1 MTVTVAAKIGRQMTK
16 MRNGLEELQP
26 QMTKRKTKTKTNM
39 KKWFGRASA
48 EDDLLDKLFNRAIG
62 QSIYLLRGRVLTAHF
77 IFSGG
82 LPSQLTSETVSPL
95 SLSL

>member
-26 QMTKRKTKTKTNM
+26 QMTKTNM
-39 KKWFGRASA
+39 NKWFGRASA
-48 EDDLLDKLFNRAIG
+48 ADDLLDKLFNRAIG

-82 LPSQLTSETVSPL
+82 HPSQLTSVSPL

>member
-26 QMTKRKTKTKTNM
+26 QMTKRKRKTKTKTNM
-39 KKWFGRASA
+39 KKRFGRATA

-82 LPSQLTSETVSPL
+82 LN
-95 SLSL
+95 